1 MGFLFGKVNVDD
13 KDLHAIGV
21 MVEESCSAIKALAA
35 AGHAIAK
42 AIEAV
47 ADAFSRKKVRALWGL
62 LKVD

>member
-1 MGFLFGKVNVDD
+1 MGLLFGRVNIDD

-21 MVEESCSAIKALAA
+21 MVEEACSALKALAA

-47 ADAFSRKKVRALWGL
+47 ASAFSRKKMRAFWGL
-62 LKVD
+62 LKVE